1 MNSRLIAN
9 GILRAIAI
17 ITGIL
22 CLLFLIS
29 KIQVVIYYIAI
40 SAVLS
45 LIGKPIVSFLNKK
58 LKNTISVI
66 ITMFIFGSIFISII
80 GLLIPLVVEQGQN
93 LSLLDIEKLQSN
105 FEDLYV
111 QVLNYFEINQTDAKS
126 ALKNSRLLSNI
137 NLGVIPNLLNSII
150 SGLGSFS
157 IGLLSVLFITFF
169 FLKDSKLFENSIL
182 AFIANNSVKRTRNS
196 FSKISDLLS
205 RYFVGLMIQILVLFI
220 IYTIVLLIFGI
231 NNAFVIAFICA
242 LMNLI
247 PYVGPLISGF
257 LMMILT
263 MTSNMGASFSEV
275 VIPKTTYVMIGF
287 MIGQLIDNFVSQPI
301 IFSKSVKSHPLE
313 IFIVIITSGI
323 LFGVIGMVVA
333 IPTYTAVKV
342 ILKEF
347 LYDYKFVQKLTK
359 DL

>member
-1 MNSRLIAN
+1 MPFPRH
-9 GILRAIAI
+9 
-17 ITGIL
+17 
-22 CLLFLIS
+22 
-29 KIQVVIYYIAI
+29 
-40 SAVLS
+40 
-45 LIGKPIVSFLNKK
+45 
-58 LKNTISVI
+58 
-66 ITMFIFGSIFISII
+66 
-80 GLLIPLVVEQGQN
+80 
-93 LSLLDIEKLQSN
+93 
-105 FEDLYV
+105 
-111 QVLNYFEINQTDAKS
+111 
-126 ALKNSRLLSNI
+126 
-137 NLGVIPNLLNSII
+137 
-150 SGLGSFS
+150 
-157 IGLLSVLFITFF
+157 
-169 FLKDSKLFENSIL
+169 KLFENSIL

-287 MIGQLIDNFVSQPI
+287 IIGQLIDNFVSQPI

-313 IFIVIITSGI
+313 IFIVIITSGL

>member
-1 MNSRLIAN
+1 
-9 GILRAIAI
+9 
-17 ITGIL
+17 
-22 CLLFLIS
+22 
-29 KIQVVIYYIAI
+29 
-40 SAVLS
+40 
-45 LIGKPIVSFLNKK
+45 
-58 LKNTISVI
+58 
-66 ITMFIFGSIFISII
+66 
-80 GLLIPLVVEQGQN
+80 
-93 LSLLDIEKLQSN
+93 
-105 FEDLYV
+105 
-111 QVLNYFEINQTDAKS
+111 
-126 ALKNSRLLSNI
+126 
-137 NLGVIPNLLNSII
+137 
-150 SGLGSFS
+150 
-157 IGLLSVLFITFF
+157 
-169 FLKDSKLFENSIL
+169 
-182 AFIANNSVKRTRNS
+182 
-196 FSKISDLLS
+196 
-205 RYFVGLMIQILVLFI
+205 MIQILVLFI

-287 MIGQLIDNFVSQPI
+287 IIGQLIDNFVSQPI

-313 IFIVIITSGI
+313 IFIVITSGV

-347 LYDYKFVQKLTK
+347 FYMIISLSKNSPKTFNINLNRNILTK
-359 DL
+359 EAQQFINDHINTDLSKLLLKPSPFKNISVTDLANQIICKTKSKTKLPSWYNSKDIMYPNPLNIEQTSSEITAQYKSKLLRVNV